1 MFGSLVP
8 QTTHWCLSIL
18 RSDVFGPSSVQVVSP
33 KRWCTFLSQSDRHTP
48 TKNTFGVSG
57 CNIQFWWWHQPFTLI
72 SIHCFTLCTLTK
84 CINEL
89 SAQCEEWSHLSLF
102 GQLGFDSR
110 IQRAG
115 CDAGFTGPVTHS
127 STQFLWP
134 FKKCLLTTSQQ
145 VSCLGLEIC
154 SVSSCGCLSGNRIA
168 ALSFTWGTDCI
179 ST

>member
-18 RSDVFGPSSVQVVSP
+18 RSDVFDPSSVQVVSP
-33 KRWCTFLSQSDRHTP
+33 KRWRTFLSQSDRHNP

-57 CNIQFWWWHQPFTLI
+57 CSIQFWWWHQPFTLI

-110 IQRAG
+110 TQRAG
-115 CDAGFTGPVTHS
+115 CDHKSAGLLSWAGNMLSFQLWMFVRAQNS
-127 STQFLWP
+127 STQFH
-134 FKKCLLTTSQQ
+134 
-145 VSCLGLEIC
+145 LGHRLHFHIILQFY
-154 SVSSCGCLSGNRIA
+154 VMVMAWWL
-168 ALSFTWGTDCI
+168 
-179 ST
+179 